1 MSSAVLGSAGFRSPR
16 AGLVANRLIADDLP
30 SEHINPEGFAVAA
43 QTIQAWP
50 AYTPSPLHRLSGQ
63 ARRLG
68 LREIF
73 YKDESA
79 RFGLGSFKALG
90 GAYAVYTLLR
100 EKLQLSD
107 GSLLWTDQ
115 ETRKSAKAITVCC
128 ATDGNHGRSVA
139 WGAELFGASCVI
151 FVHETVSQSRCEAI
165 AAFGA
170 KVSRVKGNYDDSVRE
185 AQRQAEANRWYV
197 VSDTSYEGYT
207 DIPCKVMHG
216 YGLMAQEICDQL
228 PEAPSH
234 VIVQAGVGALAASLC
249 AYFWYHW
256 GAKRP
261 RFILVEPMLAD
272 CYFQSM
278 RAGHPVAVTGS
289 LQTIMA
295 GLACGEVS
303 PIAWQILSR
312 AADDACVVCEDDV
325 REAMRSLHRGEGDDS
340 SVISGE
346 TGAAG
351 LALLQAGQAM
361 PHLAQALGLDA
372 RSRVLIIG
380 SEGNTDP
387 EIYRTIIQQPP
398 QPRTDYLL
406 DQLHALAQIGLQDDG
421 ACSRLALTDQD
432 RMGRDWLVDVM
443 KSLDLNVQIDQI
455 GNLFGTFEGAEPEL
469 DPIMT
474 GSHIDTVRT
483 GGRYD
488 GCLGVLAGLEI
499 IRCMQTAGIK
509 PRRSLVVC
517 AFTNEEGARYVP
529 DMLGSLVF
537 AQGMPLEQA
546 LGIVGI
552 DGSILGEELARIG
565 YAGQLKPGH
574 IKAKAFIELHIEQG
588 PILEKE
594 HCQIGVVEGVQGIS
608 WQGLQIFG
616 QSNHAGTTPM
626 SMRRDAG
633 YAAARI
639 ACEVR
644 NLCDRIGESQRGTV
658 GRIELKPNQINVI
671 ARQASLS
678 IDLRNRDEVLL
689 KAAEEALSKS
699 IARIAQEESVEIRQS
714 RLARFEPVAFDLDL
728 INTIERL
735 AQARRLSYQRIVSGA
750 GHDAQMLARVCP
762 TAMIFIPSVGGLS
775 HNPAEHSHAED
786 IDAGL
791 QLLYALLSELCEAS

>member
-1 MSSAVLGSAGFRSPR
+1 VSLAVLERAGFRSPR
-16 AGLVANRLIADDLP
+16 AGFVANRLIADDLP
-30 SEHINPEGFAVAA
+30 SEHINPQGFAVAA
-43 QTIQAWP
+43 QTIKTWP
-50 AYTPSPLHRLSGQ
+50 AYTPSPLHHLSGQ
-63 ARRLG
+63 AGRLG
-68 LREIF
+68 LGEVF

-90 GAYAVYTLLR
+90 GAYAVYALLR
-100 EKLQLSD
+100 EKLQLGD

-115 ETRKSAKAITVCC
+115 ATRKAAKAITVCC

-151 FVHETVSQSRCEAI
+151 FVHETVSQARCEAI

-185 AQRQAEANRWYV
+185 AQRQAEANCWHV
-197 VSDTSYEGYT
+197 VSDTSYQGYI

-228 PEAPSH
+228 AEAPSH
-234 VIVQAGVGALAASLC
+234 VVVQAGVGALAASLC
-249 AYFWYHW
+249 AYFWYRW
-256 GAKRP
+256 GTKRP
-261 RFILVEPMLAD
+261 RFVLVEPMLAD
-272 CYFQSM
+272 CYFQSIS
-278 RAGHPVAVTGS
+278 AGHPVAVTGS

-325 REAMRSLHRGEGDDS
+325 REAMRSLHRGESSDP

-351 LALLQAGQAM
+351 LALLQASQAM

-372 RSRVLIIG
+372 HSRVLIIG

-387 EIYRTIIQQPP
+387 EIYRAIIHQPP

-406 DQLHALAQIGLQDDG
+406 EQLHAIAQIGLQDDG

-455 GNLFGTFEGAEPEL
+455 GNLFGIFEGAEPEL

-483 GGRYD
+483 VGRDD

-499 IRCMQTAGIK
+499 IRCMQAAGIK

-517 AFTNEEGARYVP
+517 AFTNDEGARYGP

-537 AQGMPLEQA
+537 AQAMALEQA
-546 LGIVGI
+546 LRVVGV
-552 DGSILGEELARIG
+552 DGSLLGEELARIG
-565 YAGQLKPGH
+565 YAGACKPGH
-574 IKAKAFIELHIEQG
+574 IKAKAFIELHMEHG
-588 PILEKE
+588 PILEQAG
-594 HCQIGVVEGVQGIS
+594 CQIGVVQGVQGVQGVEGIS
-608 WQGLQIFG
+608 WQGLEIVG
-616 QSNHAGTTPM
+616 QSNHAGTTP
-626 SMRRDAG
+626 
-633 YAAARI
+633 I
-639 ACEVR
+639 
-644 NLCDRIGESQRGTV
+644 
-658 GRIELKPNQINVI
+658 
-671 ARQASLS
+671 
-678 IDLRNRDEVLL
+678 
-689 KAAEEALSKS
+689 
-699 IARIAQEESVEIRQS
+699 
-714 RLARFEPVAFDLDL
+714 PVAFDLDL
-728 INTIERL
+728 INSIERL
-735 AQARRLSYQRIVSGA
+735 AQAHRLTYQRIIYGA
-750 GHDAQMLARVCP
+750 GHDAQILARVCP
-762 TAMIFIPSVGGLS
+762 TAMIVISSARGLS
-775 HNPAEHSHAED
+775 HNPADYSHAEA

-791 QLLYALLSELCEAS
+791 QLLYALLRELCEVD

>member
-16 AGLVANRLIADDLP
+16 AGFVANRLIAGDLP
-30 SEHINPEGFAVAA
+30 SEHINPEGFEVAA

-68 LREIF
+68 LREVF

-115 ETRKSAKAITVCC
+115 ETRKSAKTITVCC

-151 FVHETVSQSRCEAI
+151 FVHETVSQTRCEAI

-185 AQRQAEANRWYV
+185 AQRQAEANRWHV

-249 AYFWYHW
+249 AYFWYRW
-256 GAKRP
+256 GTSRP
-261 RFILVEPMLAD
+261 RFVLVEPMLAD

-278 RAGHPVAVTGS
+278 SAGHPVAVTGS

-325 REAMRSLHRGEGDDS
+325 REAMRSLHRGESDDP

-351 LALLQAGQAM
+351 LALLQASQAK

-455 GNLFGTFEGAEPEL
+455 GNLFGIFEGTEPEL

-483 GGRYD
+483 GCCYD

-517 AFTNEEGARYVP
+517 AFT
-529 DMLGSLVF
+529 
-537 AQGMPLEQA
+537 
-546 LGIVGI
+546 
-552 DGSILGEELARIG
+552 
-565 YAGQLKPGH
+565 
-574 IKAKAFIELHIEQG
+574 
-588 PILEKE
+588 
-594 HCQIGVVEGVQGIS
+594 
-608 WQGLQIFG
+608 
-616 QSNHAGTTPM
+616 
-626 SMRRDAG
+626 
-633 YAAARI
+633 
-639 ACEVR
+639 
-644 NLCDRIGESQRGTV
+644 
-658 GRIELKPNQINVI
+658 
-671 ARQASLS
+671 
-678 IDLRNRDEVLL
+678 
-689 KAAEEALSKS
+689 
-699 IARIAQEESVEIRQS
+699 
-714 RLARFEPVAFDLDL
+714 
-728 INTIERL
+728 
-735 AQARRLSYQRIVSGA
+735 
-750 GHDAQMLARVCP
+750 
-762 TAMIFIPSVGGLS
+762 
-775 HNPAEHSHAED
+775 
-786 IDAGL
+786 
-791 QLLYALLSELCEAS
+791 

>member
-1 MSSAVLGSAGFRSPR
+1 MSLAVLERAGFRSPR
-16 AGLVANRLIADDLP
+16 AGFVANRLIADDLP
-30 SEHINPEGFAVAA
+30 SEHINPQGFAVAA
-43 QTIQAWP
+43 QTIKTWP
-50 AYTPSPLHRLSGQ
+50 AYTPSPLHHLSGQ
-63 ARRLG
+63 AGRLG
-68 LREIF
+68 LGEVF

-90 GAYAVYTLLR
+90 GAYAVYALLR
-100 EKLQLSD
+100 EKLQLGD

-115 ETRKSAKAITVCC
+115 ATRKAAKAITVCC

-151 FVHETVSQSRCEAI
+151 FVHETVSQARCEAI

-185 AQRQAEANRWYV
+185 AQRQAEANCWHV
-197 VSDTSYEGYT
+197 VSDTSYQGYI

-228 PEAPSH
+228 AEAPSH
-234 VIVQAGVGALAASLC
+234 VVVQAGVGALAASLC
-249 AYFWYHW
+249 AYFWYRW
-256 GAKRP
+256 GTKRP
-261 RFILVEPMLAD
+261 RFVLVEPMLAD
-272 CYFQSM
+272 CYFQSIS
-278 RAGHPVAVTGS
+278 AGHPVAVTGS

-325 REAMRSLHRGEGDDS
+325 REAMRSLHRGESSDP

-351 LALLQAGQAM
+351 LALLQASQAM

-372 RSRVLIIG
+372 HSRVLIIG

-387 EIYRTIIQQPP
+387 EIYRAIIHQPP

-406 DQLHALAQIGLQDDG
+406 EQLHAIAQIGLQDDG

-455 GNLFGTFEGAEPEL
+455 GNLFGIFEGAEPEL

-474 GSHIDTVRT
+474 GSQIDTVRT
-483 GGRYD
+483 VGRDD

-499 IRCMQTAGIK
+499 IRCMQAAGIK

-517 AFTNEEGARYVP
+517 AFTNDEGARYGP

-537 AQGMPLEQA
+537 AQAMALEQA
-546 LGIVGI
+546 LRVVGV
-552 DGSILGEELARIG
+552 DGSLLGEELARIG
-565 YAGQLKPGH
+565 YAGPCKPGH
-574 IKAKAFIELHIEQG
+574 IKAKAFIELHMAHG
-588 PILEKE
+588 PILEQAG
-594 HCQIGVVEGVQGIS
+594 CQIGVVEGVQGVQGVEGIS
-608 WQGLQIFG
+608 WQGLEIVG
-616 QSNHAGTTPM
+616 QSNHAGTTP
-626 SMRRDAG
+626 
-633 YAAARI
+633 I
-639 ACEVR
+639 
-644 NLCDRIGESQRGTV
+644 
-658 GRIELKPNQINVI
+658 
-671 ARQASLS
+671 
-678 IDLRNRDEVLL
+678 
-689 KAAEEALSKS
+689 
-699 IARIAQEESVEIRQS
+699 
-714 RLARFEPVAFDLDL
+714 PVAFDLDL
-728 INTIERL
+728 INSIERL
-735 AQARRLSYQRIVSGA
+735 AQAHRLTYQRIIYGA
-750 GHDAQMLARVCP
+750 GHDAQILARVCP
-762 TAMIFIPSVGGLS
+762 TAMIVISSARGLS
-775 HNPAEHSHAED
+775 HNPADYSHAEA

-791 QLLYALLSELCEAS
+791 QLLYALLRELCEVD

>member
-1 MSSAVLGSAGFRSPR
+1 
-16 AGLVANRLIADDLP
+16 
-30 SEHINPEGFAVAA
+30 
-43 QTIQAWP
+43 
-50 AYTPSPLHRLSGQ
+50 
-63 ARRLG
+63 
-68 LREIF
+68 
-73 YKDESA
+73 
-79 RFGLGSFKALG
+79 
-90 GAYAVYTLLR
+90 
-100 EKLQLSD
+100 
-107 GSLLWTDQ
+107 
-115 ETRKSAKAITVCC
+115 
-128 ATDGNHGRSVA
+128 
-139 WGAELFGASCVI
+139 
-151 FVHETVSQSRCEAI
+151 
-165 AAFGA
+165 
-170 KVSRVKGNYDDSVRE
+170 
-185 AQRQAEANRWYV
+185 
-197 VSDTSYEGYT
+197 
-207 DIPCKVMHG
+207 
-216 YGLMAQEICDQL
+216 
-228 PEAPSH
+228 
-234 VIVQAGVGALAASLC
+234 
-249 AYFWYHW
+249 
-256 GAKRP
+256 
-261 RFILVEPMLAD
+261 LAD

-325 REAMRSLHRGEGDDS
+325 REAMRSLHRGESDDP

-455 GNLFGTFEGAEPEL
+455 GNLFGIFEGTEPEL

-483 GGRYD
+483 GCCYD

-517 AFTNEEGARYVP
+517 AFTNGEGTRYVP
-529 DMLGSLVF
+529 GMLGSLVF
-537 AQGMPLEQA
+537 AQTMSLDQA

-552 DGSILGEELARIG
+552 DGSLLGAELARIG
-565 YAGQLKPGH
+565 YAGPCKPGH
-574 IKAKAFIELHIEQG
+574 IKARAFIELHIEQG
-588 PILEKE
+588 PVLEQAS
-594 HCQIGVVEGVQGIS
+594 CQIGVVERVQCIS

-616 QSNHAGTTPM
+616 QSNHEGTTP
-626 SMRRDAG
+626 
-633 YAAARI
+633 I
-639 ACEVR
+639 
-644 NLCDRIGESQRGTV
+644 
-658 GRIELKPNQINVI
+658 
-671 ARQASLS
+671 
-678 IDLRNRDEVLL
+678 
-689 KAAEEALSKS
+689 
-699 IARIAQEESVEIRQS
+699 
-714 RLARFEPVAFDLDL
+714 PVALDLDL

-735 AQARRLSYQRIVSGA
+735 AQAHCLSYQRIVSEA
-750 GHDAQMLARVCP
+750 GHHAQTLARVCQ
-762 TAMIFIPSVGGLS
+762 TAMLFIPIFGGLG
-775 HNPAEHSHAED
+775 HNPAEHIHAED

-791 QLLYALLSELCEAS
+791 QLLYALLSELCEAD

>member
-1 MSSAVLGSAGFRSPR
+1 MLGSAGFRSPR

>member
-1 MSSAVLGSAGFRSPR
+1 MPVSSAVLGSASFRSPR
-16 AGLVANRLIADDLP
+16 AGFVANRLIADDLP

-68 LREIF
+68 LREVF

-185 AQRQAEANRWYV
+185 AQRQAEANRWHV

-249 AYFWYHW
+249 AYFWYRW
-256 GAKRP
+256 GTSRP
-261 RFILVEPMLAD
+261 RFVLVEPMLAD

-312 AADDACVVCEDDV
+312 AANDACVVCEDDV

-351 LALLQAGQAM
+351 LA
-361 PHLAQALGLDA
+361 
-372 RSRVLIIG
+372 
-380 SEGNTDP
+380 
-387 EIYRTIIQQPP
+387 
-398 QPRTDYLL
+398 
-406 DQLHALAQIGLQDDG
+406 
-421 ACSRLALTDQD
+421 
-432 RMGRDWLVDVM
+432 
-443 KSLDLNVQIDQI
+443 
-455 GNLFGTFEGAEPEL
+455 
-469 DPIMT
+469 
-474 GSHIDTVRT
+474 
-483 GGRYD
+483 
-488 GCLGVLAGLEI
+488 
-499 IRCMQTAGIK
+499 
-509 PRRSLVVC
+509 
-517 AFTNEEGARYVP
+517 
-529 DMLGSLVF
+529 
-537 AQGMPLEQA
+537 
-546 LGIVGI
+546 
-552 DGSILGEELARIG
+552 
-565 YAGQLKPGH
+565 
-574 IKAKAFIELHIEQG
+574 
-588 PILEKE
+588 
-594 HCQIGVVEGVQGIS
+594 
-608 WQGLQIFG
+608 
-616 QSNHAGTTPM
+616 
-626 SMRRDAG
+626 
-633 YAAARI
+633 
-639 ACEVR
+639 
-644 NLCDRIGESQRGTV
+644 
-658 GRIELKPNQINVI
+658 
-671 ARQASLS
+671 
-678 IDLRNRDEVLL
+678 
-689 KAAEEALSKS
+689 
-699 IARIAQEESVEIRQS
+699 
-714 RLARFEPVAFDLDL
+714 
-728 INTIERL
+728 
-735 AQARRLSYQRIVSGA
+735 
-750 GHDAQMLARVCP
+750 
-762 TAMIFIPSVGGLS
+762 
-775 HNPAEHSHAED
+775 
-786 IDAGL
+786 
-791 QLLYALLSELCEAS
+791 